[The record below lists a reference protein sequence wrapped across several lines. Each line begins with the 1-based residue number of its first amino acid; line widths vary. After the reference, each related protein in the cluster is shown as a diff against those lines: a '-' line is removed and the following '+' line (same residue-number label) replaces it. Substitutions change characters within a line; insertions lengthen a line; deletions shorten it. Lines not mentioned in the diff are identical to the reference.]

1 VLWADG
7 REEDA
12 EAEWQQLCRS
22 GRGFGASN
30 SAEDARQGGDVA
42 YAARLLEQQ
51 VAQQAA
57 VVTGKLNTD
66 GARKDGRDVGGEFI
80 FILV

>member
-1 VLWADG
+1 M
-7 REEDA
+7 
-12 EAEWQQLCRS
+12 
-22 GRGFGASN
+22 
-30 SAEDARQGGDVA
+30 A

-80 FILV
+80 FILVRAI